1 MIDLSRM
8 APRAFELLVGR
19 ELSEFEITKTSE
31 VTTTLGND
39 IGFYEQ
45 VSIEQELIPSF
56 IGGLETW

>member
-1 MIDLSRM
+1 M